1 MRQDKTRQDERG
13 DRRGY
18 ERRENSGDRMVG
30 GITRERRAGREKRR
44 GREGH
49 REGEREMR
57 NQIIKN
63 RTYVYVR

>member
-44 GREGH
+44 GRE
-49 REGEREMR
+49 RS
-57 NQIIKN
+57 
-63 RTYVYVR
+63 